1 MASPAAGALPGLGPV
16 FAGQVRYQLLLLA
29 RSPRALWAGVLLPVL
44 LLVLTNL
51 QQAHVAAEALAGR
64 VVLGVTLTAY
74 LTHASGLVAARE
86 AGVLKRWRATPLPRW
101 CYLAGRLCATVL
113 LALASGAVTVLVG
126 VLAYHARLGVGAA
139 LSLVVVLAVAALA
152 WASVGTALTA
162 FIPTAES
169 AQPLLAFS
177 YFPVMLLSGALGALG
192 TPGWLADTLRWL
204 PGQPTV
210 DAAAHALQATGSL
223 PALPGRDLAVLGAW
237 AVAGLLAS
245 VRLFRW
251 TPQPPGGG
259 RRPPRP
265 AERA

>member
-1 MASPAAGALPGLGPV
+1 
-16 FAGQVRYQLLLLA
+16 
-29 RSPRALWAGVLLPVL
+29 VLLPVM

-51 QQAHVAAEALAGR
+51 QQPQVAAASLAGR

-74 LTHASGLVAARE
+74 LTHAAGLVAARE

-101 CYLAGRLCATVL
+101 GYLAGRLCATVL

-126 VLAYHARLGVGAA
+126 VLVYHARLSAGAA
-139 LSLVVVLAVAALA
+139 LGMVVTLGLAALA
-152 WASVGTALTA
+152 WACVGTALTPL
-162 FIPTAES
+162 IPTVES

-177 YFPVMLLSGALGALG
+177 YFPVMLLSGALGGLGG
-192 TPGWLADTLRWL
+192 TPSWVADLLGYL

-210 DAAAHALQATGSL
+210 EAATRALQATGGL
-223 PALPGRDLAVLGAW
+223 PVLAGHDLAVLGAW

-251 TPQPPGGG
+251 KPQPPGHAA
-259 RRPPRP
+259 RPGPDR
-265 AERA
+265 

>member
-1 MASPAAGALPGLGPV
+1 
-16 FAGQVRYQLLLLA
+16 
-29 RSPRALWAGVLLPVL
+29 
-44 LLVLTNL
+44 
-51 QQAHVAAEALAGR
+51 VAADALAGR

-74 LTHASGLVAARE
+74 LTHAAGLVAARE

-126 VLAYHARLGVGAA
+126 VLAYHAHLGPGAA
-139 LSLVVVLAVAALA
+139 LGLVVALGLAALA

-162 FIPTAES
+162 FIPSAES

-192 TPGWLADTLRWL
+192 TPGWVAGAVRWL

-210 DAAAHALQATGSL
+210 DAAARALQSTGGL
-223 PALPGRDLAVLGAW
+223 PVLPGRDLAVLAAW

-245 VRLFRW
+245 LRLFRW
-251 TPQPPGGG
+251 APQPPRG
-259 RRPPRP
+259 RRPARP
-265 AERA
+265 AEGT